1 MDKNRGDYFMP
12 KNIISHLNSTP
23 HLEDIQKKVLV
34 SSLNYYFDG
43 QIDLNKLK
51 IFKII
56 YLPDLLKYYP
66 WDFVLNFDWSK
77 TNTEPSK
84 LGMYHNMVLSIK
96 ESLQQLV
103 KLKSPYVVTYF
114 SGTYIPIINNSIYG
128 LLNWSIDTFY
138 QNTPIMLIESMN
150 SLFGKQDSLDYIK
163 NKHNELS
170 LLIKAYLMLK
180 KQAKKYPR
188 LNRHI
193 KTVMQSISQNQ
204 HYDSRTQCLFFPCF
218 YTDYN
223 ESTENMVAS
232 VTIPA
237 YVNRVLDVESNSK
250 FINKQD
256 IKNAIKNNKDLTR
269 DNKQMD
275 VQFIRFTKTIDLD
288 KNEFNQV
295 CDYKLNKINNSITN
309 PKADLYL
316 HIKDKNNVEQAYAVD
331 TKNKLYYKF

>member
-1 MDKNRGDYFMP
+1 
-12 KNIISHLNSTP
+12 
-23 HLEDIQKKVLV
+23 
-34 SSLNYYFDG
+34 
-43 QIDLNKLK
+43 
-51 IFKII
+51 
-56 YLPDLLKYYP
+56 
-66 WDFVLNFDWSK
+66 
-77 TNTEPSK
+77 
-84 LGMYHNMVLSIK
+84 
-96 ESLQQLV
+96 
-103 KLKSPYVVTYF
+103 
-114 SGTYIPIINNSIYG
+114 
-128 LLNWSIDTFY
+128 
-138 QNTPIMLIESMN
+138 
-150 SLFGKQDSLDYIK
+150 
-163 NKHNELS
+163 
-170 LLIKAYLMLK
+170 MLK

-204 HYDSRTQCLFFPCF
+204 YYDSRTQCLFFPCF

-256 IKNAIKNNKDLTR
+256 INTAIQNNKYLTR

-295 CDYKLNKINNSITN
+295 CDYKLNKINNLITN